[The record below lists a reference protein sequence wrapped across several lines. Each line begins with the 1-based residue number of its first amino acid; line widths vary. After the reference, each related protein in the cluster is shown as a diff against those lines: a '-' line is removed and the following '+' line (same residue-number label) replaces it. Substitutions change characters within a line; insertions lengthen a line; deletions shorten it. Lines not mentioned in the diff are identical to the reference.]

1 MPTKTVI
8 AATIVVAVGLLAAA
22 CSDNDTPSDT
32 ASAGDSAWQMILPLG
47 SGGHPD
53 EPGSNDIPK
62 WTPGK
67 LPVTMQPIAAFN
79 GDLWMTS
86 QTNAWSSSNAV
97 DWSHYAKTDTG
108 SRIWDARV
116 FFKGRLWSFG
126 GMAYSQRAALNE
138 IWSSADGTTW
148 HDEGRA
154 DWSPRKQHAVIVYHD
169 RLWLFGGADQIQ
181 SDFKTV
187 HTLNDVWSSDDGL
200 HWTRMTESAP
210 WSTRE
215 GASVVVLDD
224 AMYMVGAEGV
234 PDVWRSMDGA
244 NWTQVAASV
253 PWGPRFGYA
262 ANAFDGKLWVLG
274 GYRSD
279 PRDAL
284 NDVWYSRDGATWT
297 LQTEHAPWGPRDPL
311 TVVYKDKLWIF
322 SGKHTGG
329 KDSWGGDL
337 WAMAAAAVN
346 RALPSTDAFR

>member
-181 SDFKTV
+181 SDFETV